1 MGIDDVIYRYPN
13 ERLTRKQAL
22 KGMTLDA
29 AYASFQEDVIGSLEV
44 GKKADFVVFDRDFV
58 GCQDEEVCDG
68 SEILEAKVKA
78 VVIDGKV
85 AWGLLP
91 RPDIVTVIWGAMEN
105 LKAYVR
111 GISLF

>member
-1 MGIDDVIYRYPN
+1 
-13 ERLTRKQAL
+13 
-22 KGMTLDA
+22 MTLDA
-29 AYASFQEDVIGSLEV
+29 AYASFQEHVIGSLEA

-85 AWGLLP
+85 AWGSLP
-91 RPDIVTVIWGAMEN
+91 RARVRTLILGVVEE
-105 LKAYVR
+105 LKTYVR
-111 GISLF
+111 RATLF

>member
-1 MGIDDVIYRYPN
+1 MHLILVCRYPK
-13 ERLTRKQAL
+13 ERLTRREAL

-29 AYASFQEDVIGSLEV
+29 AYASFQEDEIGSLKV

-58 GCQDEEVCDG
+58 GCMNEVVCDG

-85 AWGLLP
+85 AWGTLP
-91 RPDIVTVIWGAMEN
+91 PLAFKVAVSGFVGWLRARMREAG
-105 LKAYVR
+105 
-111 GISLF
+111 LF